1 MLHYFFGTVQTHGQ
15 KTYLLNSLFG
25 IEAHYKWLQKQAHFF
40 LFPYFDENNSTY
52 VYFAFDSAIQKDI
65 FTDLL
70 KISGIGPKT
79 AYHIARSDQ
88 KELSRAID
96 EFDVKYLQ
104 SIPGI
109 WPKTA
114 KRMLVELKNS
124 FSGKDLEKLDID
136 AKLLKDITKSMKQLG
151 YETNSVKETLQ
162 KIPFSLSR
170 EKLPEILKWLMK
182 NI

>member
-1 MLHYFFGTVQTHGQ
+1 MLHYFFGTVQAHGQ
-15 KTYLLNSLFG
+15 KTYLMNNLFG
-25 IEAHYKWLQKQAHFF
+25 IEAHYKGIQKQSHFF
-40 LFPYFDENNSTY
+40 LFPYFDENNSTTI
-52 VYFAFDSAIQKDI
+52 YFAFDSATQKDI

-79 AYHIARSDQ
+79 AYHIAWSDQ

-109 WPKTA
+109 GPKTA

-151 YETNSVKETLQ
+151 YEANAVKDGLK
-162 KIPFSLSR
+162 KIPFKLSR
-170 EKLPEILKWLMK
+170 DNLAEILKWLMK